1 MTTQDTTIDIN
12 NADYVTVL
20 REAMDEN
27 ANLKIQIAALK
38 RTILELQSQESDNA
52 TREGDLRKTGG
63 KTTKEKEKATA

>member
-1 MTTQDTTIDIN
+1 MTTDGTININGNDI
-12 NADYVTVL
+12 ATVL
-20 REAMDEN
+20 RETMDEN

-38 RTILELQSQESDNA
+38 RTIQELQSQESDNA

>member
-1 MTTQDTTIDIN
+1 MTTDGTININGNDI
-12 NADYVTVL
+12 ATVL
-20 REAMDEN
+20 RETMDEN

-63 KTTKEKEKATA
+63 KTTKEKEKATD

>member
-1 MTTQDTTIDIN
+1 MTTDNTIDIN
-12 NADYVTVL
+12 GNDIATVL
-20 REAMDEN
+20 RETMDEN

-63 KTTKEKEKATA
+63 KTTKEKEKATD

>member
-1 MTTQDTTIDIN
+1 MTTNNTIDIN
-12 NADYVTVL
+12 GNDIATVL
-20 REAMDEN
+20 RESMDEN

-63 KTTKEKEKATA
+63 KTTKEKEKATD

>member
-1 MTTQDTTIDIN
+1 MTTDGTININ
-12 NADYVTVL
+12 GNDVATVL

-63 KTTKEKEKATA
+63 KTTKEKEKATD

>member
-1 MTTQDTTIDIN
+1 MTTDGTININ
-12 NADYVTVL
+12 GNDVATVL
-20 REAMDEN
+20 RETMDEN

>member
-1 MTTQDTTIDIN
+1 MTTDGTININGNDI
-12 NADYVTVL
+12 ATVL
-20 REAMDEN
+20 RETMDEN

-52 TREGDLRKTGG
+52 TRKGDLRKTGG

>member
-1 MTTQDTTIDIN
+1 MTTDGTININGNDI
-12 NADYVTVL
+12 ATVL
-20 REAMDEN
+20 RETMDEN

-38 RTILELQSQESDNA
+38 RTILELQSQESNDA

>member
-1 MTTQDTTIDIN
+1 MTTPDTTIDIN

-38 RTILELQSQESDNA
+38 RTVLELQSSEVEEEPEDAES
-52 TREGDLRKTGG
+52 G
-63 KTTKEKEKATA
+63 

>member
-1 MTTQDTTIDIN
+1 MTTDGTININGNDI
-12 NADYVTVL
+12 ATVL
-20 REAMDEN
+20 RETMDEN

-63 KTTKEKEKATA
+63 KTTK

>member
-1 MTTQDTTIDIN
+1 MTTDGTININGNDI
-12 NADYVTVL
+12 ATVL
-20 REAMDEN
+20 RETMDEN

>member
-1 MTTQDTTIDIN
+1 MTTDGTININGNDI
-12 NADYVTVL
+12 ATVL
-20 REAMDEN
+20 RESMDEN

-38 RTILELQSQESDNA
+38 RTILELQSQESNDA

>member
-1 MTTQDTTIDIN
+1 MTTPDTTIDIN

-38 RTILELQSQESDNA
+38 RTILELQSSEVKEEPEDAES
-52 TREGDLRKTGG
+52 G
-63 KTTKEKEKATA
+63 

>member
-1 MTTQDTTIDIN
+1 MTTDGTININGNDI
-12 NADYVTVL
+12 ATVL
-20 REAMDEN
+20 RESMDEN

>member
-1 MTTQDTTIDIN
+1 MTTDGTININGNDI
-12 NADYVTVL
+12 ATVL
-20 REAMDEN
+20 RESMDEN

-63 KTTKEKEKATA
+63 KTTKEKGKKG

>member
-1 MTTQDTTIDIN
+1 MTTPDTTIDIN

-38 RTILELQSQESDNA
+38 RTVLELQSSEAEEETEDADS
-52 TREGDLRKTGG
+52 G
-63 KTTKEKEKATA
+63 

>member
-1 MTTQDTTIDIN
+1 MTTDNTIDIN
-12 NADYVTVL
+12 GNDIATVL
-20 REAMDEN
+20 RESMDEN

-63 KTTKEKEKATA
+63 KTTKEKEKATD

>member
-1 MTTQDTTIDIN
+1 MTTDGTININGNDI
-12 NADYVTVL
+12 ATVL
-20 REAMDEN
+20 RESMDEN

-63 KTTKEKEKATA
+63 KTA